1 MFLKD
6 PESFNNSDMPEN
18 VIKSLRKS
26 NIKNIQSVA
35 RRGITHAAFTTK
47 EIREISAI
55 PDLQLFMIKDE
66 VRRSMTD
73 SSEQES
79 Y

>member
-26 NIKNIQSVA
+26 KIKNIQSVA

-55 PDLQLFMIKDE
+55 PDL
-66 VRRSMTD
+66 
-73 SSEQES
+73 
-79 Y
+79 